1 MMNIL
6 QFGLKT
12 GKPCRYFYHLGLA
25 LLLML
30 YLAGSLAFL
39 ALISR
44 AR

>member
-1 MMNIL
+1 MNIL

-12 GKPCRYFYHLGLA
+12 GRPCRYFYHLGIA
-25 LLLML
+25 LLLMA
-30 YLAGSLAFL
+30 YLAGSLVFL